1 MKASALG
8 VAAAVLISTLAAS
21 ALSTIP
27 AQARGAGAFPSQIG
41 PSYPFPSYCV
51 ACWGAWQVP
60 PARPPRLIVRHPKLH
75 HPRENARAAAAQ

>member
-21 ALSTIP
+21 VLSTGS
-27 AQARGAGAFPSQIG
+27 AQARGQGAFPTQIG
-41 PSYPFPSYCV
+41 PSCPFPSYCV

-60 PARPPRLIVRHPKLH
+60 PAPPPRLIIRHPKLH
-75 HPRENARAAAAQ
+75 HLRESAKAAAAQ